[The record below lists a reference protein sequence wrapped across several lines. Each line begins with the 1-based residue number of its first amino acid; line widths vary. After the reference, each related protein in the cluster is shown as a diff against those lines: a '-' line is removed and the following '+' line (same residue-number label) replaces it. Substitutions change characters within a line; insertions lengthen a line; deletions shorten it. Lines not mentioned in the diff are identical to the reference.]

1 MAEEQAQEQEQEPK
15 QKGPLLKIILLVVG
29 ILLLLVITIVGT
41 LFATGFFSKKPAV
54 ADAEAALA
62 QAEKGQDGKDDKK
75 GAEDSGPKKKPIP
88 AEKETRFEKSYM
100 ELDDKKPLVAN
111 VSGSRK
117 VMQASLSLM
126 THYDDR
132 VFQNVEKH
140 RTALRSAA
148 LDVLRQVTEADLA
161 RPDFRTEIL
170 AKLRDRINQEL
181 ERLEGFG
188 GIEEVFFIEF
198 VFQ

>member
-1 MAEEQAQEQEQEPK
+1 
-15 QKGPLLKIILLVVG
+15 
-29 ILLLLVITIVGT
+29 
-41 LFATGFFSKKPAV
+41 
-54 ADAEAALA
+54 
-62 QAEKGQDGKDDKK
+62 
-75 GAEDSGPKKKPIP
+75 
-88 AEKETRFEKSYM
+88 M

-188 GIEEVFFIEF
+188 GIEEVFFVEF

>member
-29 ILLLLVITIVGT
+29 ILLLLVITVVGT

-54 ADAEAALA
+54 AEAEAALA
-62 QAEKGQDGKDDKK
+62 HAEKGHDGKDDKK
-75 GAEDSGPKKKPIP
+75 AAEDNSPKKKPIP

-188 GIEEVFFIEF
+188 GIEEVFFVEF